1 MAELVDAYDSGSY
14 GVTCGGS
21 NPLESTIPAF
31 ATVLSQGQRFPAH
44 MQDPV
49 FVQDAFAKI
58 ARRYVITNHVLS
70 MGTDILWRR
79 KVAGIIRDL
88 QPANLLDLATGTGDL
103 ALEISRQCPGLAITG
118 ADFSA
123 PMLEYAARRKV
134 PGLTLIEAD
143 AMHLPFPD
151 ASYDAVTVAFGLR
164 NMASWPDAIWEMAR
178 VTRPGGS
185 LVVLDFSLPAS
196 RLLRSP
202 YRTYLHRVLPRIAG
216 WITGQHNAYA
226 YLAGSIEQFPSGEAM
241 CDLLKANGFRSATA
255 IPVSMGIASIY
266 VARR

>member
-1 MAELVDAYDSGSY
+1 
-14 GVTCGGS
+14 
-21 NPLESTIPAF
+21 
-31 ATVLSQGQRFPAH
+31 

-79 KVAGIIRDL
+79 KVAALIRDL
-88 QPANLLDLATGTGDL
+88 APSNLLDLATGSGDL
-103 ALEISRQCPGLAITG
+103 ALEISKKCPGLPITG

-123 PMLEYAARRKV
+123 PMLEYAARRRV
-134 PGLTLIEAD
+134 PGLSLVEAD
-143 AMHLPFPD
+143 AMNLPFAD
-151 ASYDAVTVAFGLR
+151 ASYDAVTAAFGLR

-185 LVVLDFSLPAS
+185 LIILDFSLPEF
-196 RLLRSP
+196 RPLRSP
-202 YRTYLHRVLPRIAG
+202 YRFYLHHIMPRVAG
-216 WITGQHNAYA
+216 WITSQHDAYA
-226 YLAGSIEQFPSGEAM
+226 YLAGSIEKFPSGDFM
-241 CDLLKANGFRSATA
+241 CDLLKANGYRTAQA

-266 VARR
+266 VARK